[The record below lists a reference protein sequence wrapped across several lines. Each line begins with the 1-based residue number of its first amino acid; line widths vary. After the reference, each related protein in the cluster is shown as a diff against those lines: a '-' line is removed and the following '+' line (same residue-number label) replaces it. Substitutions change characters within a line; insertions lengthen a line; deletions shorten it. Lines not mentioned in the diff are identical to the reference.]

1 MYCPWCQV
9 KVSVVYSPG
18 KGGRAAC
25 HMCGYPLDSKQYPA
39 VLEGAEVGLISVDD
53 EGEIIE

>member
-1 MYCPWCQV
+1 MVSHTVKMYCPWCQM
-9 KVSVVYSPG
+9 KVSVVYSAG

-39 VLEGAEVGLISVDD
+39 ILEGELG
-53 EGEIIE
+53 